1 LTSQIFE
8 LRLYSNLIPVT
19 TFPDL
24 TFINPFMHSLHFD
37 HRKFISYMWFYC
49 SKSYEKQH
57 LASFQRDFQ
66 MSTWLHSRL
75 CVYWF

>member
-24 TFINPFMHSLHFD
+24 TFINPFMHSLHSITESLFPICD
-37 HRKFISYMWFYC
+37 FIALNRMKNNIWT
-49 SKSYEKQH
+49 
-57 LASFQRDFQ
+57 SFQRDFQ